1 MIGAIIGDVTGS
13 SYEFDNNTEDYD
25 LDLFREGTTF
35 TDDTVCTI
43 AVADAI
49 LHHKSYE
56 SALLEWCGKY
66 PGRGYGGRF
75 QMWLTSAVHRPYGSY
90 GNGSAMRVSPVGWAF
105 GDLGTTLAEAERTAL
120 PTHNHP
126 EGIKG
131 AQVVAEAIFRLRR
144 GEWDKIQELLI
155 SSYGADYE
163 RQLPGVGV
171 FDETCQGCV
180 PLSLLIPT
188 LRMRYAQRFTT
199 VEIVI
204 PLLLSWGVWQ
214 RPTLESR
221 IHLLRGLSAIFHR
234 ICGRSTRSLEIALCR
249 PLPPTYRSRSGRGI
263 KVVSG

>member
-144 GEWDKIQELLI
+144 GEWDKIQDLLI

-163 RQLPGVGV
+163 RQLPCVGV

-180 PLSLLIPT
+180 PLSLLILTKSTDFEDSIRSAIHYGGDSDT
-188 LRMRYAQRFTT
+188 LAAIVGSMAEAYFGVPDPLAERALSYLPQDMREIYEEFRDRFT
-199 VEIVI
+199 
-204 PLLLSWGVWQ
+204 PPS
-214 RPTLESR
+214 
-221 IHLLRGLSAIFHR
+221 
-234 ICGRSTRSLEIALCR
+234 SLE
-249 PLPPTYRSRSGRGI
+249 
-263 KVVSG
+263 V

>member
-1 MIGAIIGDVTGS
+1 MIGAIIGDIAGS
-13 SYEFDNNTEDYD
+13 SYEFDNDMEHYD

-49 LHHKSYE
+49 LHGKSYE
-56 SALLEWCGKY
+56 SSLLEWCHRY

-75 QMWLTSAVHRPYGSY
+75 LGWLLSAAPKPYGSY

-105 GDLGTTLAEAERTAL
+105 ESIESTRAQADCSAE

-131 AQVVAEAIFRLRR
+131 AQVIAEAIFRLRC

-163 RQLPGVGV
+163 SNLPAAGV

-180 PLSLLIPT
+180 PLALTI
-188 LRMRYAQRFTT
+188 
-199 VEIVI
+199 
-204 PLLLSWGVWQ
+204 
-214 RPTLESR
+214 
-221 IHLLRGLSAIFHR
+221 LLRSTDYEDAIRSAIHYGGDSDTLAAIVGGMAEAYYGVPDDLVKKALTYLPDEMCRVYENF
-234 ICGRSTRSLEIALCR
+234 RSK
-249 PLPPTYRSRSGRGI
+249 YMQ
-263 KVVSG
+263 